1 MARYF
6 DPAVY
11 KIILVDQRGCGES
24 SKTADISENTTYDL
38 VTDFEKIRVHLG
50 LCTYV
55 CMHVCAC
62 TYVCMYVYVCACVY
76 VCLRVNVCVCVCVCV
91 FMHV

>member
-38 VTDFEKIRVHLG
+38 VSDFEKIRVHLG
-50 LCTYV
+50 V
-55 CMHVCAC
+55 QP
-62 TYVCMYVYVCACVY
+62 
-76 VCLRVNVCVCVCVCV
+76 CVCV
-91 FMHV
+91 FECVCVVVYDC

>member
-50 LCTYV
+50 LCMY
-55 CMHVCAC
+55 VCAC
-62 TYVCMYVYVCACVY
+62 TYVCMYVCACVCVY